1 MRFQLLLSLTAMV
14 TVTHAM
20 GIPTNENAADTLVGE
35 VMVRPPPPPL
45 TTKSCFC

>member
-20 GIPTNENAADTLVGE
+20 GIPTNENTADAIVGQ
-35 VMVRPPPPPL
+35 VVYPPNHQRMPH
-45 TTKSCFC
+45 C